1 MNEFI
6 EYLHEVF
13 VRFGPISAKRM
24 FGGYGIYHD
33 GLMFA
38 LVVDDTLYLKAD
50 AENVDA
56 FVEADLPPFQYLRQ
70 GKLTR
75 LGYYQA
81 PPKMLE
87 QSDEAAIWA
96 RRSFAAAVRAQVRK
110 NRSRL

>member
-13 VRFGPISAKRM
+13 VRFGPISVRRM
-24 FGGYGIYHD
+24 FGGYVIYHD

-50 AENVDA
+50 AENVGA
-56 FVEADLPPFQYLRQ
+56 FVDAGLPAFQYLRQ
-70 GKLTR
+70 GKPTQ

-81 PPKMLE
+81 PAEMLE
-87 QSDEAAIWA
+87 QTDEAAAWA
-96 RRSFAAAVRAQVRK
+96 RRSFAAAVRAQARK
-110 NRSRL
+110 NRSRT